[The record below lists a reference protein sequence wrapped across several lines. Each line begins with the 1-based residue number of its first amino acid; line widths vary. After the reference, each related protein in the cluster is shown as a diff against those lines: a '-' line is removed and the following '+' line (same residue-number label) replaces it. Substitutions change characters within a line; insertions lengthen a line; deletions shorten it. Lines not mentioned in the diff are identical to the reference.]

1 MPRDIIG
8 DRIRIGV
15 NPAPQSNPATTRT
28 SIALILHD
36 DAAGNPDNAAF
47 GQFST
52 DGNGASNIFIK
63 GRGTVAVPLTVVDG
77 DRISDLV
84 NLTFS
89 GGTLFDSARFRCYVD
104 GPVTAGQAPPGRFEW
119 ETSVG
124 NAVPV
129 IRMALNRLGVL
140 SLGNGAPAVA
150 GANFG
155 GLQIGTGAPASGI
168 YLGNSP
174 NAAANVLD
182 NYHESTS
189 GEYLPALT
197 FGGVGTGITY
207 SNRFG
212 WFTRIGN
219 RIFANFSIS
228 LSSKGAATGVAE
240 ISLPVL
246 YDSGREI
253 ASGGMVNLSLN
264 MVALTSQIVMRT
276 NGAATGLMRF
286 NNITATGSLDLNNTN
301 FTNTTVLYGQMVY
314 DAVS

>member
-36 DAAGNPDNAAF
+36 DAAGNPDN
-47 GQFST
+47 
-52 DGNGASNIFIK
+52 
-63 GRGTVAVPLTVVDG
+63 GTVAVPLTVVDG

-124 NAVPV
+124 NAVPI

-140 SLGNGAPAVA
+140 SLGNGVPAVA
-150 GANFG
+150 GVNFG
-155 GLQIGTGAPASGI
+155 GLQIGTGAAASGI

-174 NAAANVLD
+174 NAATNVLD
-182 NYHESTS
+182 FYQEGTWT
-189 GEYLPALT
+189 PAIR
-197 FGGVGTGITY
+197 FGDPPAVVGITY
-207 SNRFG
+207 NAQVGTYQRC
-212 WFTRIGN
+212 GN
-219 RIFANFSIS
+219 WVKAKFSIS
-228 LSSKGAATGVAE
+228 LTSKGSSVGVATIAGLPFPAVSDLGEGGYSTFGRNWLAATG
-240 ISLPVL
+240 IPMF
-246 YDSGREI
+246 R
-253 ASGGMVNLSLN
+253 VNGTTFG
-264 MVALTSQIVMRT
+264 TSAVMCQQFS
-276 NGAATGLMRF
+276 ATGPV
-286 NNITATGSLDLNNTN
+286 D
-301 FTNTTVLYGQMVY
+301 FTNVNCANNFEVTGTLIYQC
-314 DAVS
+314 AT